1 MNRPP
6 GIHPVVRSIALGL
19 ILLSVSAPSL
29 HAQNPPDAAPVQLTP
44 YQVAL
49 LSYKSGHYDTARAAI
64 DDAEKAKPND
74 YATELLKA
82 RILTE
87 LKDFAGGEQILRHY
101 LTPNGP
107 LEVELAL
114 GDLLLRKRDFDGA
127 TTLYQQ
133 ALQAKPND
141 PDITLKLVYA
151 RIGAA
156 DLITA
161 SKYASQLKPLD
172 PDHPCYYFAHAAL
185 AQTTGKDQE
194 AEDDL
199 LTVRT
204 IYGTTVSNHYLKTY
218 LEVIAPVAENAEG
231 ASPAPP
237 ATNTAPSSPKP

>member
-6 GIHPVVRSIALGL
+6 GIHPVVRSITLGL
-19 ILLSVSAPSL
+19 ILLSVSTPSL

-49 LSYKSGHYDTARAAI
+49 LSYKSGHYDTALAAI
-64 DDAEKAKPND
+64 VVAEKAKPDD

-101 LTPNGP
+101 LTPTGP
-107 LEVELAL
+107 LEIELAL

-127 TTLYQQ
+127 STFYQQ

-151 RIGAA
+151 RIGAS
-156 DLITA
+156 DLTTA

-172 PDHPCYYFAHAAL
+172 PDYPCYYFARAAL

-218 LEVIAPVAENAEG
+218 FEVIAPVAENASG